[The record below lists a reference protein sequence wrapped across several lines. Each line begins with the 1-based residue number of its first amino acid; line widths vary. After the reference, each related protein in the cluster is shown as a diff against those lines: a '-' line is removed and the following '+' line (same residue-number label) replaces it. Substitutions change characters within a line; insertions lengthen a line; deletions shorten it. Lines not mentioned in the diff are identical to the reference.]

1 MLSTE
6 GFKEFA
12 KDVVLFTHITTRIE
26 GDKYAELLS
35 EKGGNG
41 FPYVVAMDAEGN
53 VLSELGDRSVDG
65 FKAMMKG
72 AGEYQSLRAK
82 KDHTPAETL
91 KLLGM
96 DLARGRIK
104 GPEYKEKA
112 GALKGLD
119 EAAVKERDST
129 VLNIDITAEL
139 DRFRGAKGPDPALR
153 IEVGKAFAGM
163 HKAGRVPAEK
173 RFIGPFYEI
182 MLDYAESGKDADLF
196 AVAFGKLK
204 DNFGDQKRL
213 EPFWTKLQ
221 ERLDAIK
228 AGGAEKKEE
237 KKEEKKGEPGK

>member
-12 KDVVLFTHITTRIE
+12 KDVVLFTHITTRID
-26 GDKYAELLS
+26 GDKYANLLS

-65 FKAMMKG
+65 FKEMMKG
-72 AGEYQSLRAK
+72 AGEYQALRAK
-82 KDHTPAETL
+82 KDHTPAEML

-112 GALKGLD
+112 GAIKGLD
-119 EAAVKERDST
+119 EAGVKERAST
-129 VLNIDITAEL
+129 LLHLDISTEL
-139 DRFRGAKGPDPALR
+139 DKLRAAGGPAPELR
-153 IEVGKAFAGM
+153 LEVGKAFAGM
-163 HKAGRVPAEK
+163 HKAGLAPTEK
-173 RFIGPFYEI
+173 QYIGPFYEL
-182 MLDYAESGKDADLF
+182 MMNYAEKEKDAETF
-196 AVAFGKLK
+196 AACFAKLK
-204 DNFGDQKRL
+204 ENFGDQKRL
-213 EPFWTKLQ
+213 EGFWKSLQ

-228 AGGAEKKEE
+228 AGGDGKKEE
-237 KKEEKKGEPGK
+237 TKDEPGK